1 MMQATPSRP
10 VLPACFCGVHCSP
23 LSFEAFWVTM
33 RPALSDAAAALLRL
47 RLPRGHWHAGSSL
60 RKASSWARNFAHTN
74 LFPRRPQ
81 RGRVTA
87 ELKWEHN
94 PERSSGR
101 SNLRPRSVE
110 MRWLKC
116 GAAACML
123 ASTSCFA
130 PLGPIRP
137 AGDPPLRMSMA
148 SSGPSSAAPEVP
160 AARGGEKL
168 KLIVCQGSS
177 CKCPNCAHEFA

>member
-1 MMQATPSRP
+1 MQATPSRP

-33 RPALSDAAAALLRL
+33 RPACTLRRRSSVAQAAPRPLARRLLVQKGL
-47 RLPRGHWHAGSSL
+47 FLGKKFCPHKS
-60 RKASSWARNFAHTN
+60 
-74 LFPRRPQ
+74 FPRRPQ
-81 RGRVTA
+81 RVTA

-94 PERSSGR
+94 PERSTGR